1 MADLVLEVL
10 NNSTLDIVRSR
21 GQSYNGMQVEIKKA
35 QCKHADYSL
44 CAAYSLYL
52 VSCLLVY

>member
-35 QCKHADYSL
+35 Q
-44 CAAYSLYL
+44 
-52 VSCLLVY
+52 